1 MTKNSV
7 DNRERVK
14 FTSDFLDFFSDRHA
28 ATHATFFIDYV
39 KSGMKML
46 DCGCGPGSITLDFAE
61 IVAPEQAIGID
72 IEPAQIEKAKTLQE
86 KRKVSN
92 IEFQV
97 GDINKLPFED
107 NTFDAVFTHGVIEY
121 FRDPAHAFKEIHRVL
136 KKSGVLGA
144 RHGDWGGFLLATRDE
159 FTKKG
164 FSIFIRFMEKNGG
177 DPFFGRNQVSYLRK
191 AGFQRIIPSASYD
204 CWTPTLEIARRVGNF
219 MEVYFKSEE
228 FVKPILDYGFA
239 DKQTL
244 QKIQASFDTWGE
256 DPDIFAAEA
265 WGEAVACK
273 SKFNNDN

>member
-1 MTKNSV
+1 MTKHSA
-7 DNRERVK
+7 DSTKRVK

-28 ATHATFFIDYV
+28 ETHAAFFINYV
-39 KSGMKML
+39 KSGMKIL

-72 IEPAQIEKAKTLQE
+72 LEPAHIEKARTLQE
-86 KRKVSN
+86 IRKVSN
-92 IEFQV
+92 IEFRA
-97 GDINKLPFED
+97 GDINKLPFADEA
-107 NTFDAVFTHGVIEY
+107 FDAVFTHGVIEY
-121 FRDPAHAFKEIHRVL
+121 FRDPVHAFKEIHRVL
-136 KKSGVLGA
+136 KKGGVLGA
-144 RHGDWGGFLLATRDE
+144 RHCDWGGFLLATTDE

-164 FSIFIRFMEKNGG
+164 FSLFIRFMEKTGG

-191 AGFQRIIPSASYD
+191 AGFSRIIPSASYD
-204 CWTPTLEIARRVGNF
+204 CWTPTLETARRVGNF

-228 FVKPILDYGFA
+228 FVKPILDYGFT

-265 WGEAVACK
+265 WGEAVAWK
-273 SKFNNDN
+273 E